1 MQRKCRGIEQQ
12 SSLGWRNPGRQVL
25 LCENKGV
32 IRGRTGSVPATGA
45 GNPGP
50 EILPGLPQIPTE
62 QVRGLETVA
71 MAAVFQADSLSS
83 ACMAALSVF

>member
-1 MQRKCRGIEQQ
+1 MQQQ
-12 SSLGWRNPGRQVL
+12 STLGWRSPGRQVL

-32 IRGRTGSVPATGA
+32 IRGRAGSVPATGA

-62 QVRGLETVA
+62 EVRSLETVA
-71 MAAVFQADSLSS
+71 MAADIQG
-83 ACMAALSVF
+83 

>member
-1 MQRKCRGIEQQ
+1 MQQQ
-12 SSLGWRNPGRQVL
+12 STLGWRNPGRQVL
-25 LCENKGV
+25 LWENKGA

-62 QVRGLETVA
+62 KVRGLETVA
-71 MAAVFQADSLSS
+71 MAADIQG
-83 ACMAALSVF
+83 